1 VVDPE
6 YDKLSTSRVVHK
18 KPDCDERGVNDEK
31 SISLHSWR
39 SGRRIFVSLVF
50 AEYLFTIVNTVLHQ
64 VRSPQSG
71 TILLLDNGEVVL
83 SGQSIRSQVTFSL
96 LPGTVNLRLHAFH
109 FIPII
114 HSKYVVERCDIADKV
129 SLCS

>member
-1 VVDPE
+1 MMRNP
-6 YDKLSTSRVVHK
+6 S
-18 KPDCDERGVNDEK
+18 
-31 SISLHSWR
+31 SLHSWR